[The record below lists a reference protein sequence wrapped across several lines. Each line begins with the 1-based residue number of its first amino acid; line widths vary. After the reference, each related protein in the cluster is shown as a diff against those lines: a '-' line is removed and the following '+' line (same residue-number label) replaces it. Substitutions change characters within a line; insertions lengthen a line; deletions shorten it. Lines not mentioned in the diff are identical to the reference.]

1 MTDEHRISIDH
12 VRAVGLCVNGTRTWF
27 ARHDLD
33 FRAFLRDGVDA
44 QTLLR
49 TGDAM
54 AQRVVEHAS
63 QKQSGNGQDT
73 NKQVSRQQA
82 NSQGPV

>member
-1 MTDEHRISIDH
+1 MSTETVITIDH

-33 FRAFLRDGVDA
+33 FRAFLREGLDA
-44 QTLLR
+44 DTLLA

-54 AQRVVEHAS
+54 AQRVVEHAR
-63 QKQSGNGQDT
+63 QRGQD
-73 NKQVSRQQA
+73 
-82 NSQGPV
+82 

>member
-1 MTDEHRISIDH
+1 MSTSTVITIDH

-33 FRAFLRDGVDA
+33 FRTFLRDGCDA
-44 QTLLR
+44 ETLLA

-54 AQRVVEHAS
+54 AQRVVSYAEAHA
-63 QKQSGNGQDT
+63 
-73 NKQVSRQQA
+73 RQQEQ
-82 NSQGPV
+82 N